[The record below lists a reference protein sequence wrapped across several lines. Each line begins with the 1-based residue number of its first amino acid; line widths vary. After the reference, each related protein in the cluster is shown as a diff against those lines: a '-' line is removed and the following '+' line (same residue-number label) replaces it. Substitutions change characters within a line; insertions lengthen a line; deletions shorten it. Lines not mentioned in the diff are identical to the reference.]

1 MEAAVS
7 TLGSVRQVFEGHGN
21 TTSVPGILDHFR
33 RAQIRSLH
41 RFKKKSFM
49 RS

>member
-1 MEAAVS
+1 MEAAVI